1 MQRVSIIFVFAFLSP
16 HIHAAEQTDD
26 RETETQQSRKYRRNF
41 TEPEIQNTGILGGT
55 KSNNETQIEELK
67 KISEEEMRRQISEAI
82 VESSRL
88 LVALKT
94 EVDRNIK
101 ETKENIDEDHG
112 QPLTYAMYLRKGL
125 SKILGFKIALLK
137 FLSFGSNNPDEDTSS
152 ISTNANTQTSTKQE
166 KKKTNS
172 SKNNSEKDLLENWLK
187 PKHESSSNC
196 DVVVLVKR
204 CKVKSKLSANKNFC
218 KYVPVNKN
226 CHSALE
232 VVV

>member
-16 HIHAAEQTDD
+16 HIHAAEQTDV
-26 RETETQQSRKYRRNF
+26 RETETQHSRKYRGNS
-41 TEPEIQNTGILGGT
+41 TEAEIQNTGTLGT
-55 KSNNETQIEELK
+55 KTNNETQTEALK

-101 ETKENIDEDHG
+101 ETKENVDEDHG
-112 QPLTYAMYLRKGL
+112 EPLTYAMYLRKGL

-137 FLSFGSNNPDEDTSS
+137 FLSFGSNNTDEDTSS
-152 ISTNANTQTSTKQE
+152 ISTNASTKTSTKQE
-166 KKKTNS
+166 NKKTKS
-172 SKNNSEKDLLENWLK
+172 SKKNSDKDLLENWLK

>member
-1 MQRVSIIFVFAFLSP
+1 MQRVSIVFVFAFLSP
-16 HIHAAEQTDD
+16 HIHAAEQTDV
-26 RETETQQSRKYRRNF
+26 RKTETQKSRKYRGNS
-41 TEPEIQNTGILGGT
+41 TEAEIQNIGTLGT
-55 KSNNETQIEELK
+55 KTNNETQTEALE

-137 FLSFGSNNPDEDTSS
+137 FLSFGSNNTDEDTSS
-152 ISTNANTQTSTKQE
+152 ISTNANTKTSTKQE
-166 KKKTNS
+166 NKKTKS
-172 SKNNSEKDLLENWLK
+172 SKNNSDKDLLENWLK

-232 VVV
+232 IVV

>member
-1 MQRVSIIFVFAFLSP
+1 MQRVSIIFVFACLSP
-16 HIHAAEQTDD
+16 HIHAAEQTDG
-26 RETETQQSRKYRRNF
+26 RETEAQQSRKYRGNS
-41 TEPEIQNTGILGGT
+41 TEAEIQNIGTLGAKT
-55 KSNNETQIEELK
+55 INETQTEALR

-166 KKKTNS
+166 NKKTKS
-172 SKNNSEKDLLENWLK
+172 SKNNSDKDLLENWLK

>member
-1 MQRVSIIFVFAFLSP
+1 MGK
-16 HIHAAEQTDD
+16 
-26 RETETQQSRKYRRNF
+26 TETKKSRKYRGNS
-41 TEPEIQNTGILGGT
+41 TEAEIQNIGT
-55 KSNNETQIEELK
+55 LDTKTKNGANNETQTEALE

-137 FLSFGSNNPDEDTSS
+137 FLSFGSNNTDEDTSS
-152 ISTNANTQTSTKQE
+152 ISTNANTKTSTKQE
-166 KKKTNS
+166 NKKTKS
-172 SKNNSEKDLLENWLK
+172 SKKNSDKDLLENWLK
-187 PKHESSSNC
+187 PKNESSRI
-196 DVVVLVKR
+196 VM
-204 CKVKSKLSANKNFC
+204 F
-218 KYVPVNKN
+218 
-226 CHSALE
+226 
-232 VVV
+232 

>member
-1 MQRVSIIFVFAFLSP
+1 MQRVSIIFVFAYLTP
-16 HIHAAEQTDD
+16 HIHAVEQTDV
-26 RETETQQSRKYRRNF
+26 RETETQQSRKYRGNS
-41 TEPEIQNTGILGGT
+41 TAAEIQNFGTLGT
-55 KSNNETQIEELK
+55 KTNNETQTEALK

-101 ETKENIDEDHG
+101 ETKENIDKDHG
-112 QPLTYAMYLRKGL
+112 QPLAYAMYLRKGL

-152 ISTNANTQTSTKQE
+152 ISTNANTKTSTKQE
-166 KKKTNS
+166 NKKTKS
-172 SKNNSEKDLLENWLK
+172 SKKNSDKDLLENWLK

-226 CHSALE
+226 CHSDLE

>member
-1 MQRVSIIFVFAFLSP
+1 MQRVNIILVFTCFCA
-16 HIHAAEQTDD
+16 HIHAAEQTDV
-26 RETETQQSRKYRRNF
+26 RETETQQTKKYLGNS
-41 TEPEIQNTGILGGT
+41 TEAEIQNTGTLGA
-55 KSNNETQIEELK
+55 KSNNETQAEALK

-101 ETKENIDEDHG
+101 ETKETIDEDHG
-112 QPLTYAMYLRKGL
+112 EPLTYAMYLRKGL

-152 ISTNANTQTSTKQE
+152 ISTNANTKTSTKQE
-166 KKKTNS
+166 NKKTKS
-172 SKNNSEKDLLENWLK
+172 SKNNSDKVLLENWLK

-204 CKVKSKLSANKNFC
+204 CKVKSKLNANKNFC

-232 VVV
+232 IVV